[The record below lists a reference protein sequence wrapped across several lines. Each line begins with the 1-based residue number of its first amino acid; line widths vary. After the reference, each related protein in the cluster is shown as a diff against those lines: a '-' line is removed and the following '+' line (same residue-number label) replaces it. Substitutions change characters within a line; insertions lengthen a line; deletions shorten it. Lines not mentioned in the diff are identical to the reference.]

1 MFSNP
6 IDDWFLHKYLKK
18 GCSQKKEK
26 NLNFYM
32 MDVYAYYNYRK
43 YLQDYYE
50 YQKSVQRY
58 FSYRSFAKKVGYSS
72 SGFYL
77 DLIKGRKSLTPPM
90 VKKFIEALGLNEREG
105 RYFQLMVDFTHAE
118 NPESKQI
125 IFDQM
130 SALLP
135 KATKTLTRN
144 QQEYYSK
151 WYYVVV
157 RESLAV
163 LDINDKNIPELALFL
178 NPRISVP
185 QAKQSIKLLLDLG
198 LIELVDGFYRS
209 VNKTISSGRE
219 IAPLF
224 VHQFQKQMV
233 DLGKEAIDHYSVER
247 RNVSC
252 TTMSVSAKGLERI
265 INKIDMFRKEILDIV
280 RADEGESMICEMN
293 IQFFP
298 LSKEKE
304 VK

>member
-1 MFSNP
+1 MSERFREKFDK
-6 IDDWFLHKYLKK
+6 IFLKRVFPETRKK
-18 GCSQKKEK
+18 
-26 NLNFYM
+26 FRFIM
-32 MDVYAYYNYRK
+32 MNVYAYYNYRK

-77 DLIKGRKSLTPPM
+77 DLIKGRKSLTPTM
-90 VKKFIEALGLNEREG
+90 VTKFIAALGLNEREG

-118 NPESKQI
+118 TPASKQQ

-135 KATKTLTRN
+135 RATKTLTRN

-151 WYYVVV
+151 WYYVAV

-163 LDINDKNIPELALFL
+163 LDINEKNIPELALFL

-185 QAKQSIKLLLDLG
+185 QAKQAIRLLLDLG

-224 VHQFQKQMV
+224 VHQFQKQMI

-265 INKIDMFRKEILDIV
+265 INKIDLFRKEILDIV
-280 RADEGESMICEMN
+280 RSDEGESMICELN
-293 IQFFP
+293 VQFFP

-304 VK
+304 AK

>member
-1 MFSNP
+1 MN
-6 IDDWFLHKYLKK
+6 
-18 GCSQKKEK
+18 
-26 NLNFYM
+26 
-32 MDVYAYYNYRK
+32 VYAYYNYRK

-77 DLIKGRKSLTPPM
+77 DLIKGRKSLTPAM
-90 VKKFIEALGLNEREG
+90 VTKFIAALGLNEREG

-118 NPESKQI
+118 SPASKQQ

-135 KATKTLTRN
+135 RTTKTLTKN

-151 WYYVVV
+151 WYYVAV

-163 LDINDKNIPELALFL
+163 LDINEKNIPELALFL

-185 QAKQSIKLLLDLG
+185 QAKQAIRLLLDLG

-219 IAPLF
+219 IAPIF
-224 VHQFQKQMV
+224 IHQFQKQMV
-233 DLGKEAIDHYSVER
+233 DLGKDAIDHYSVER

-252 TTMSVSAKGLERI
+252 TTMSVSPKGLERI
-265 INKIDMFRKEILDIV
+265 INKIDLFRKEILDIV
-280 RADEGESMICEMN
+280 RSDEGESMICELN

-304 VK
+304 AK

>member
-1 MFSNP
+1 MN
-6 IDDWFLHKYLKK
+6 
-18 GCSQKKEK
+18 
-26 NLNFYM
+26 
-32 MDVYAYYNYRK
+32 VYAYYNYRK

-77 DLIKGRKSLTPPM
+77 DLIKGRKSLTPNM
-90 VKKFIEALGLNEREG
+90 VGKFAAALGLNDREA

-118 NPESKQI
+118 NPASKQQ

-135 KATKTLTRN
+135 KATKTLTKN

-151 WYYVVV
+151 WYYVAV

-163 LDINDKNIPELALFL
+163 LDVNEKNIQELALFL
-178 NPRISVP
+178 NPKISVP
-185 QAKQSIKLLLDLG
+185 QAKQAIKLLLDLG

-265 INKIDMFRKEILDIV
+265 INKIDLFRKEILDIV
-280 RADEGESMICEMN
+280 RSDEGESMICELN

-304 VK
+304 AK